1 MTDPTNSRDGLSAR
15 EIAKSL
21 TSSYRELTPAAMI
34 LGIIQG
40 VVLNLSFVYAS
51 LKLGF
56 SIGGSTVAAIMGY
69 ALLRGVMKKGTTIE
83 NNINQTIA
91 SGINTA
97 GTGVVF
103 TFPALFL
110 LNAKWAAEG
119 KPTLEFEALPF
130 LIAGVA
136 GAVLGVMVIIP
147 LRKQMVDLDRLRF
160 PSGVA
165 TAAILK
171 SGSAGVAKAKLLALG
186 FAISAL
192 VKLFLA
198 SGVLNG
204 VWLAGDAG
212 EPLLALHDGDML
224 DFNLGII
231 PLFLAPAVSVSLM
244 NIAAG
249 LLAGKGGLPFF
260 FGGALAWWVI
270 SPIAFQSGW
279 VPSVDATQPHAL
291 ESVLYGSMY
300 GNMLRPLGIGVLI
313 GGALM
318 GVLMTFPAI
327 KSAFKS
333 LATAAKTSKS
343 GEGGSD
349 EMPLQVLGAGVV
361 IAVILFFAAAKMTP
375 GVSVGQ
381 AVLASLIG
389 TVWLGLAA
397 LIVAQ
402 ATGMTDI
409 SPMSGMALISVT
421 LMMFLLDKNVLAS
434 MVVGVAVC
442 VAIGQGADMMQ
453 DLKTGFMIGGKP
465 IKQSM
470 AQFAAT
476 WMGPIITMGAIYLFW
491 QAGEGGKGG
500 FGPGT
505 ELPAPQAGALMG
517 IVEGLSTGN
526 IPLDKYAFGAVLG
539 AVLGVAP
546 MAGLGVLMGL
556 AMYLPFYITLG
567 YGVGCFIQ
575 MGLAK
580 WKGPAFY
587 ESKLVPFAAGLIVGE
602 ALTGMGYTAFQIFFG
617 AGGGG
622 H

>member
-1 MTDPTNSRDGLSAR
+1 MTDASPDSRAGLSAR
-15 EIAKSL
+15 AIAKNV
-21 TSSYRELTPAAMI
+21 TSNYRELTAAAMI

-110 LNAKWAAEG
+110 LNAQAVAEG
-119 KPTLEFEALPF
+119 REPLVFDALPF
-130 LIAGVA
+130 LIAGVG
-136 GAVLGVMVIIP
+136 GAILGVVVIVP
-147 LRKQMVDLDRLRF
+147 LRKQMIDLDRLRF
-160 PSGVA
+160 PTGVA

-171 SGSAGVAKAKLLALG
+171 SGKAGIGKAKLLAAG
-186 FAISAL
+186 FAISAA
-192 VKLFLA
+192 VKLVMA

-204 VWLAGDAG
+204 IWIGTKA
-212 EPLLALHDGDML
+212 EPLLALHGGDML
-224 DFNLGII
+224 DFNMGII
-231 PLFLAPAVSVSLM
+231 PLYLAPAISVSLM
-244 NIAAG
+244 NVAAG
-249 LLAGKGGLPFF
+249 MLAGRGGLAFF
-260 FGGALAWWVI
+260 VGGAIAWWII
-270 SPIAFQSGW
+270 SPIAVNLGW
-279 VPSVDATQPHAL
+279 VSANPADGL
-291 ESVLYGSMY
+291 ESILYGSMY
-300 GNMLRPLGIGVLI
+300 SNMLRPLGIGILI
-313 GGALM
+313 GGAIM
-318 GVLMTFPAI
+318 GVIMTFPAI
-327 KSAFKS
+327 KSAFVS
-333 LATAAKTSKS
+333 LANAAKTSNS
-343 GEGGSD
+343 GDGTATSD
-349 EMPLQVLGAGVV
+349 ELPLQVLVAGV
-361 IAVILFFAAAKMTP
+361 AVGMLLFFAAAKLTP

-381 AVLASLIG
+381 AILAAVIG
-389 TVWLGLAA
+389 TVWLALAA

-465 IKQSM
+465 VKQGI

-476 WMGPIITMGAIYLFW
+476 WMGPIITMGALYFFW
-491 QAGEGGKGG
+491 STGPNGTGG

-505 ELPAPQAGALMG
+505 PLPAPQAGALMG

-526 IPLDKYAFGAVLG
+526 IPVDKYAFGATLGVVLG
-539 AVLGVAP
+539 TAP
-546 MAGLGVLMGL
+546 VAGLGVLIGL

-567 YGVGCFIQ
+567 YGVGCFLQ
-575 MGLAK
+575 MGLEK
-580 WKGPAFY
+580 WKGPGFY
-587 ESKLVPFAAGLIVGE
+587 QARLVPFAAGLIVGE
-602 ALTGMGYTAFQIFFG
+602 ALTGMGYTAFQIAFG
-617 AGGGG
+617 GGGGG